1 MNYIQQAVGLYFRD
15 QNPATLTMPGK
26 PSGTSAEEFDIPPRR
41 AYRPMLKP
49 SPMPK
54 RSSAKLS
61 EMDGLDNP
69 ERVRLLGI
77 IDQFR
82 ELGVSEDISL
92 PQVSPPVK
100 DLY

>member
-1 MNYIQQAVGLYFRD
+1 M
-15 QNPATLTMPGK
+15 
-26 PSGTSAEEFDIPPRR
+26 PRR
-41 AYRPMLKP
+41 WTEEVDRRDVFKAPT
-49 SPMPK
+49 MPK
-54 RSSAKLS
+54 RSSTKLS

-92 PQVSPPVK
+92 PQVSSPVEEL
-100 DLY
+100 D